1 MNTLLALGILL
12 ISVTFG
18 LLAIAMVILVMG
30 FAGAPGALLLEVG
43 KKMQNSF
50 LCVSGFILAAFGQAY
65 IVGAYATFMV
75 ALLYKFSAAI
85 PGMPTWPLWIAAFF
99 HSGAAPT
106 YAMKERAERPMA
118 QHYTLGIVASAA
130 ILIFFTAIFAPE
142 SLIAPYG
149 WVPYF
154 EWLLK

>member
-1 MNTLLALGILL
+1 MSMSL
-12 ISVTFG
+12 G
-18 LLAIAMVILVMG
+18 LLAIAIVILIMG
-30 FAGAPGALLLEVG
+30 FAGAPGALLFEIG

-65 IVGAYATFMV
+65 VVGAYAAFMV
-75 ALLYKFSAAI
+75 ALLYRFSAAM
-85 PGMPTWPLWIAAFF
+85 PDVPTWPLWIVAFV

-106 YAMKERAERPMA
+106 YAMKERAERPTA
-118 QHYTLGIVASAA
+118 QHYTLGIVATAA
-130 ILIFFTAIFAPE
+130 MLIFFTAVFAPE
-142 SLIAPYG
+142 SLIAPYR